1 MNEMEEEF
9 CYLCENGNLEDAQQ
23 FLLENPTLN
32 VLTDNDFTFNAFASA
47 SYEGH
52 LHIMHWLLK
61 ICPEIITSGREYIFI
76 MSCYRGHLIIP
87 KWLLKVCPTINI
99 SIDNESAFRHA
110 CYNGHLLVA
119 QWLLNVKPD
128 INISVN
134 NNEVFICAAKNKNL
148 NIMKWLASLKPHL
161 YIINYWKNGGYKSYD
176 INSKEEERW
185 SQRKQLV
192 WLASN
197 DSPCKS
203 NIFYRIPEDVS
214 RYIISNYL

>member
-1 MNEMEEEF
+1 
-9 CYLCENGNLEDAQQ
+9 
-23 FLLENPTLN
+23 
-32 VLTDNDFTFNAFASA
+32 
-47 SYEGH
+47 
-52 LHIMHWLLK
+52 
-61 ICPEIITSGREYIFI
+61 
-76 MSCYRGHLIIP
+76 
-87 KWLLKVCPTINI
+87 
-99 SIDNESAFRHA
+99 
-110 CYNGHLLVA
+110 LLVA

-203 NIFYRIPEDVS
+203 NIFYRIPQDVS